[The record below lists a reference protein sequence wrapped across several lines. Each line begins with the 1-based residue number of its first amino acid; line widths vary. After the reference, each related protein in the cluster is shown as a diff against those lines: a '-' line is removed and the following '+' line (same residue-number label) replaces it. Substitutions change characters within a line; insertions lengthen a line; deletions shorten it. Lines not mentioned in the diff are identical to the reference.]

1 MTDKSATSSNLTLI
15 DYPTFD
21 MAFDVMPVST
31 PYTIAAMSGDVV
43 TTWLRA
49 LVCRLASEDMREIA
63 IFR

>member
-1 MTDKSATSSNLTLI
+1 LTLI